1 MRDDQNRVTVA
12 LWNMIKPYMMME
24 TTGEYTPTFG
34 EVIDRFRTM
43 WGIYISVS
51 PATNDDIL
59 ISRYR
64 YEVFRLVG
72 NDIKDQF
79 TGSDHA
85 YYLAARKA
93 IQKAYEFVS
102 ALEPNPKM

>member
-1 MRDDQNRVTVA
+1 MKDDKNRVTVA

-24 TTGEYTPTFG
+24 VSGEYTPTFG
-34 EVIDRFRTM
+34 EVVDRFRTM
-43 WGIYISVS
+43 WNVYISVS

-59 ISRYR
+59 IYKYR
-64 YEVFRLVG
+64 YEVFRLAG
-72 NDIKDQF
+72 NDIKDEF

-85 YYLAARKA
+85 YYLAMRKA

>member
-1 MRDDQNRVTVA
+1 MRDDHNRITVA
-12 LWNMIKPYMMME
+12 QWNMLKPYLMME
-24 TTGEYTPTFG
+24 PDGEMTPTFG
-34 EVIDRFRTM
+34 DVVDKFREL

-51 PATNDDIL
+51 PASNDDIL
-59 ISRYR
+59 IYKYR
-64 YEVFRLVG
+64 YEVYRLKG

-85 YYLAARKA
+85 YYLAMRKG

-102 ALEPNPKM
+102 VLEPNPKM

>member
-1 MRDDQNRVTVA
+1 MRDDKDRVTVA
-12 LWNMIKPYMMME
+12 LWNMIKPYIMLEPEGDM
-24 TTGEYTPTFG
+24 TPTFG
-34 EVIDRFRTM
+34 DVVDRFRTL

-59 ISRYR
+59 INRYR

-72 NDIKDQF
+72 NDIKEQY
-79 TGSDHA
+79 TGSEQA
-85 YYLAARKA
+85 YYLAMRKA

-102 ALEPNPKM
+102 TLEPKPKM

>member
-12 LWNMIKPYMMME
+12 LWNMIKPYMMIE
-24 TTGEYTPTFG
+24 TDGEYTPTFG
-34 EVIDRFRTM
+34 EVIDRFRIL
-43 WGIYISVS
+43 WNVYISVS

-59 ISRYR
+59 ICKYR
-64 YEVFRLVG
+64 YEVFRLAG
-72 NDIKDQF
+72 NDIKNQF
-79 TGSDHA
+79 VGSDHS

-102 ALEPNPKM
+102 VLDQKPKM